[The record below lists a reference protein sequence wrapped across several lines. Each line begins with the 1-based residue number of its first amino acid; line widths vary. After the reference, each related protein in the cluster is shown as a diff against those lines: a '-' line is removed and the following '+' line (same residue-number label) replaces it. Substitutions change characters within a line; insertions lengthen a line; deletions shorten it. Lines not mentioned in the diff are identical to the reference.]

1 MTTVTNYINNEY
13 RPINS
18 KESILDV
25 RDFFED
31 KNFSHFPVIQDN
43 TYIGSFS
50 KEDLENFDPDKTV
63 ADYLY
68 SLEGFLVRENQNW
81 MEILESFAKNN
92 TNLIPVLDQDQKYLG
107 YYELESIIGFFN
119 QTPFLKEQGSIIVIK
134 KAVFDYSIGQITQIV
149 EGNNGKLLGVF
160 ISNSD
165 NFDVEITVK
174 IAVGE
179 MNNIIQSFRRYGYE
193 IISNHQEDNFINI
206 LKDRSEYLEKYLSI

>member
-1 MTTVTNYINNEY
+1 MTTVTDYINNDY
-13 RPINS
+13 RPINN

-68 SLEGFLVRENQNW
+68 SLEGFFVREGQSW

-107 YYELESIIGFFN
+107 YYELESIVGFFN

-134 KAVFDYSIGQITQIV
+134 KAAFDYSIGQITQIV

-165 NFDVEITVK
+165 NLEVEITIK

-193 IISNHQEDNFINI
+193 IISNHQEDNFINL